1 MPADAGESVPAGRS
15 ITGSRVA
22 FPGPWMRGAG
32 RAADRRL
39 AAAHASAHV
48 SPVASGKSPAGESA
62 MVTAGESAMV
72 TAKTTAVGAAT
83 VETTTSPA
91 VEAASTPAAMAAP
104 TMLGPN
110 E

>member
-1 MPADAGESVPAGRS
+1 
-15 ITGSRVA
+15 
-22 FPGPWMRGAG
+22 MRGAG

-48 SPVASGKSPAGESA
+48 SPVASGKSPAGESAMVAAGESA

-110 E
+110 ELGGANECQNRNAREEKCG